1 MYFLK
6 NNKGITLIALAITII
21 VMIILAGVT
30 IKTMNGTAGILRR
43 SNIIVDES
51 VVKSS
56 KEQAE
61 SLSREYIE
69 KYYSERYSKGNKE
82 YSNAKEYLA
91 DILKNGES
99 RGSFWIKTDGSQ
111 KIYTYRGEHDTN
123 PIAKGSIE
131 SDGFI
136 DWDD

>member
-30 IKTMNGTAGILRR
+30 IKTMNGTDGILRR

-61 SLSREYIE
+61 SLAREYIE

-123 PIAKGSIE
+123 PIAIGLIE